1 MRRQICGSLVA
12 VGCEATVRYPDRVL
26 TGCLSSLLE
35 FFMQF
40 NATPR
45 SVQGTSASRRLRR
58 ASRVPAIVYG
68 GKEQP
73 VNIELDHNE
82 IYHALRKE
90 QFHASILDMQLEGK
104 SHQVLLRSVQW
115 HPYKQIVM
123 HVDFQRVS
131 ADQAL
136 HTKVPLHFTNA
147 ESSPAVKL
155 SAAIISHVMN
165 DIEIACLP
173 GNLPQFIEV
182 DLSKLVGGASIHL
195 ADITLPKGVT
205 YIAHRGDPNPV
216 LVTAIVKGGAAADA
230 GEGAAPAA

>member
-1 MRRQICGSLVA
+1 
-12 VGCEATVRYPDRVL
+12 
-26 TGCLSSLLE
+26 
-35 FFMQF
+35 MQF

-73 VNIELDHNE
+73 VSVELDHNE

-90 QFHASILDMQLEGK
+90 QFHASILQMQLEGQ

-131 ADQAL
+131 ADQVL
-136 HTKVPLHFTNA
+136 NTKVPLHFTNA
-147 ESSPAVKL
+147 ETSPAVKL
-155 SAAIISHVMN
+155 SAAIISHVMT
-165 DIEIACLP
+165 DLEISCLP
-173 GNLPQFIEV
+173 ANLPQFIEV

-195 ADITLPKGVT
+195 ADIALPKGVT
-205 YIAHRGDPNPV
+205 YIAHRGDANPV
-216 LVTAIVKGGAAADA
+216 LVTAVVKGGPAA
-230 GEGAAPAA
+230 EEAAPAA

>member
-1 MRRQICGSLVA
+1 
-12 VGCEATVRYPDRVL
+12 
-26 TGCLSSLLE
+26 
-35 FFMQF
+35 MQF

-45 SVQGTSASRRLRR
+45 SVQGSSASRRLRR

-73 VNIELDHNE
+73 VSIELDHNE

-104 SHQVLLRSVQW
+104 SHQVLLRSVQR

-136 HTKVPLHFTNA
+136 HTKVPLHFTNT
-147 ESSPAVKL
+147 ETSPAVKL
-155 SAAIISHVMN
+155 SAAIISHVMTE
-165 DIEIACLP
+165 IEIACLP
-173 GNLPQFIEV
+173 ANLPQFIEV
-182 DLSKLVGGASIHL
+182 DLSMLVGGASIHL

-205 YIAHRGDPNPV
+205 YIAHRGDANPV
-216 LVTAIVKGGAAADA
+216 LVTAIVKGGPAADTA
-230 GEGAAPAA
+230 EGTAPAA

>member
-1 MRRQICGSLVA
+1 
-12 VGCEATVRYPDRVL
+12 
-26 TGCLSSLLE
+26 LE

-73 VNIELDHNE
+73 VSVELDHNE

-131 ADQAL
+131 ADQIL
-136 HTKVPLHFTNA
+136 NTKVPLHFTNA
-147 ESSPAVKL
+147 ETSPAVKL
-155 SAAIISHVMN
+155 SAAIISHVMT
-165 DIEIACLP
+165 DLEIACLP
-173 GNLPQFIEV
+173 ANLPQFIEV

-195 ADITLPKGVT
+195 ADIALPKGVT
-205 YIAHRGDPNPV
+205 YVAHRGDANPV
-216 LVTAIVKGGAAADA
+216 LVTAVVKGGPAA
-230 GEGAAPAA
+230 EEAAPAA

>member
-1 MRRQICGSLVA
+1 
-12 VGCEATVRYPDRVL
+12 
-26 TGCLSSLLE
+26 
-35 FFMQF
+35 MQF

-58 ASRVPAIVYG
+58 ASRIPAIVYG

-73 VNIELDHNE
+73 ANIELDHNE

-131 ADQAL
+131 ADQVL

-147 ESSPAVKL
+147 ETSPAVKL

-165 DIEIACLP
+165 EIEIACLP
-173 GNLPQFIEV
+173 ANLPQFIEV
-182 DLSKLVGGASIHL
+182 DLTKLIGGASIHL

-205 YIAHRGDPNPV
+205 YLAHRGDANPV
-216 LVTAIVKGGAAADA
+216 LVTAIVKGGPAADA
-230 GEGAAPAA
+230 VEGSAPAA

>member
-1 MRRQICGSLVA
+1 
-12 VGCEATVRYPDRVL
+12 
-26 TGCLSSLLE
+26 
-35 FFMQF
+35 MQF

-73 VNIELDHNE
+73 VSVELDHNE

-90 QFHASILDMQLEGK
+90 QFHASILQMQLEGQ

-131 ADQAL
+131 ADQVL
-136 HTKVPLHFTNA
+136 NTKVPLHFTNA
-147 ESSPAVKL
+147 ETSPAVKL
-155 SAAIISHVMN
+155 SAAIISHVMTEL
-165 DIEIACLP
+165 EISCLP
-173 GNLPQFIEV
+173 ANLPQFIEV

-195 ADITLPKGVT
+195 ADIALPKGVT
-205 YIAHRGDPNPV
+205 YVAHRGDANPV
-216 LVTAIVKGGAAADA
+216 LVTAVVKGGPAAD
-230 GEGAAPAA
+230 EAAPAA